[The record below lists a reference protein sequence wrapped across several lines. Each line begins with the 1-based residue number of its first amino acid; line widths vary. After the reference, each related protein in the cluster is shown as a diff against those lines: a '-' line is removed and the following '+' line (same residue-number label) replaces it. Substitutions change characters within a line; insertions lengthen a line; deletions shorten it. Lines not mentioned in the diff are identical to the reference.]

1 MTISGM
7 VLLRSEWMDPESEEE
22 EEEEK
27 KFPEITPENSPE
39 TFEFENDAIISSGD
53 EDEDENVIVSSDED
67 DLVVNVNDEDDEV
80 DRDDDSDDVM
90 QVDGADT
97 DSDNDDSATDID
109 EPENQSGN
117 PGSNS
122 DKSTETVE
130 EMVLSKFEN
139 NIDIKEVLILAEN
152 EVIVITTRFGFRQF
166 KVEKKLD

>member
-152 EVIVITTRFGFRQF
+152 EVIVITTRFGFR
-166 KVEKKLD
+166 